1 MIQPTIGF
9 IVYGVHKDGLKDPMG
24 VPFIDSSIVEPSKQA
39 LVEAGMRIVAHDVVI
54 ASKEEARR
62 ALHKM
67 KSDDA
72 IDMVVLFSGT
82 WVWAAH
88 LVAAVRDYVA
98 SGKAVLLWTH
108 PGSQGWRPVGGLV
121 MHGGLLE
128 IGVPH
133 KFVYGG
139 ASDSETI
146 LKIVSYARAA
156 HLKNMLNMSTIGTFG
171 GRGMG
176 QTCGVAD
183 PSQWMRMF
191 GVDIDSRDTTE
202 LIQTA
207 DAVSAKEVSELEP
220 RLEKLFGRI
229 PDKSLVNE
237 RSIRLYLAIKRL
249 VETEK
254 FDFYTIQS
262 FPGLGDEYSATCFAQ
277 SMMLEDGFGTSTLG
291 DFNTALTVLL
301 LTKLSKERVYY
312 GDLQHID
319 KKTREIKI
327 IGDGA
332 CPPSL
337 AGKLGPAGFSEHGIP
352 TEGEA
357 GGLSVKLICKVGEG
371 VLARLGRV
379 NGEFQMVI
387 VRASIFEPPK
397 EQLQTRLDECGIP
410 FWPHGFITAH
420 GDIDRMLESWTN
432 EYACLGYG
440 TDLYPALIDF
450 CELTGI
456 KPVLP

>member
-1 MIQPTIGF
+1 LIKPNVGF

-24 VPFIDSSIVEPSKQA
+24 VPFIDDAIVKRSKQA
-39 LVEAGMRIVAHDVVI
+39 LVQAGLGVVEHEVVVAT
-54 ASKEEARR
+54 KEEARAAMR
-62 ALHKM
+62 KM
-67 KSDDA
+67 KSDEK
-72 IDMVVLFSGT
+72 IDMIVLFSGT

-88 LVAAVRDYVA
+88 LVGAIRDYA
-98 SGKAVLLWTH
+98 AGSKAVLLWTH

-133 KFVYGG
+133 KFVYGEAG
-139 ASDSETI
+139 DPEAI

-156 HLKNMLNMSTIGTFG
+156 HLKNSLNLSTLGAFG

-191 GVDIDSRDTTE
+191 GVDIDSRDTTD
-202 LIQTA
+202 LIHA
-207 DAVSAKEVSELEP
+207 AEKVSANEISGLQP
-220 RLEKLFGRI
+220 RLEKLFGAA
-229 PDKSLVNE
+229 PDKSVVNE
-237 RSIRLYLAIKRL
+237 RSIRLYLALKKT
-249 VETEK
+249 VKKEK

-262 FPGLGDEYSATCFAQ
+262 FPGLANDYSATCFAQ
-277 SMMLEDGFGTSTLG
+277 SMMLEDGYGTSTLG
-291 DFNTALTVLL
+291 DFNTALTVWLL
-301 LTKLSKERVYY
+301 ARLSKERVYY

-319 KKTREIKI
+319 KKNKEIKI

-337 AGKLGPAGFSEHGIP
+337 ASKLGPAGFSEHGIP

-357 GGLSVKLICKVGEG
+357 GGMSVKLICKVGEG
-371 VLARLGRV
+371 VLARVGRV

-387 VRASIFEPPK
+387 TRASIFEPPK
-397 EQLQTRLDECGIP
+397 KQIERRLNECGIP
-410 FWPHGFITAH
+410 FWPHGFVTVH
-420 GDIDRMLESWTN
+420 CDVERMLDSWTN

-440 TDLYPALIDF
+440 SDLYPALVDF

>member
-1 MIQPTIGF
+1 MIRPTVGF
-9 IVYGVHKDGLKDPMG
+9 IVYGVHKDGLKDPMR
-24 VPFIDSSIVEPSKQA
+24 VPFIDDAVVRQSKKALKAAGLQ
-39 LVEAGMRIVAHDVVI
+39 LVEHGVVI
-54 ASKEEARR
+54 ASKEEART
-62 ALHKM
+62 ALKKM
-67 KSDDA
+67 KRDDQV
-72 IDMVVLFSGT
+72 DMVVLFSGT

-88 LVAAVRDYVA
+88 LVAAVRDFVA

-133 KFVYGG
+133 KFVYGE
-139 ASDSETI
+139 ANEAETVV
-146 LKIVSYARAA
+146 KITSYAAAA
-156 HLKNMLNMSTIGTFG
+156 HLRRALNMATLGTFG

-191 GVDIDSRDTTE
+191 GIDIDSRDTTE
-202 LIQTA
+202 LIRTA
-207 DAVSAKEVSELEP
+207 ESISAKEIAALGP
-220 RLEKLFGRI
+220 RLKKLFGSA
-229 PDKSLVNE
+229 PEKSVVNE
-237 RSIRLYLAIKRL
+237 RSIRLYLAIKKL
-249 VETEK
+249 VEKEK

-262 FPGLGDEYSATCFAQ
+262 FPGLGDNYSATCFAQ
-277 SMMLEDGFGTSTLG
+277 SMMLEDGYGTSTLG
-291 DFNTALTVLL
+291 DFNTALTLWL
-301 LTKLSKERVYY
+301 LTRLSKERVYY

-319 KKTREIKI
+319 KKKKEVKI

-379 NGEFQMVI
+379 NGQFQMVI
-387 VRASIFEPPK
+387 TRATVFEPSK
-397 EQLQTRLDECGIP
+397 SQIKDRLNECGIP
-410 FWPHGFITAH
+410 FWPHGFVTAH
-420 GDIDRMLESWTN
+420 CDIDILLDNWTN

-440 TDLYPALIDF
+440 TELYPALIDF

-456 KPVLP
+456 QAILP